1 MWLQGQS
8 LFSVNHS
15 DRSRYTL
22 LTLRSTFS
30 HSGFIVFAQRNQ
42 MIWMRSLDWSERTAG
57 TGWIQRKDRAFLLL
71 CWDILAQ
78 LLTRHSV
85 QLNYWKRTCVEISC
99 CFKLVCVIF
108 FPHLMSPTS
117 HPSQEAKA
125 SSWLTALGLSSS
137 SFFLRFTDQYL
148 GVTFSQLWI
157 LRFCLC
163 SLTWRSGCLTC
174 FLNNWDYTRTFSH
187 KRDAELCL
195 QLLLDLYFC

>member
-108 FPHLMSPTS
+108 FPI
-117 HPSQEAKA
+117 
-125 SSWLTALGLSSS
+125 SWTLRLIRHKKPKQAL
-137 SFFLRFTDQYL
+137 D
-148 GVTFSQLWI
+148 
-157 LRFCLC
+157 
-163 SLTWRSGCLTC
+163 
-174 FLNNWDYTRTFSH
+174 
-187 KRDAELCL
+187 KRLLDS
-195 QLLLDLYFC
+195 LLLFCDSQTNFLVSHFFNSGF